1 MGLQVEK
8 MKEVAKL
15 KAKEERRKLE
25 SEVIIG
31 RTCYI
36 NMFSIN
42 GNC

>member
-1 MGLQVEK
+1 

-15 KAKEERRKLE
+15 KAKEERKKLE

-36 NMFSIN
+36 ICSL
-42 GNC
+42 

>member
-1 MGLQVEK
+1 